1 LYNMKSKLGETLD
14 VSRIPAPLKC
24 ICTNS
29 NGSLSALGF
38 EDGTIKIYKE
48 SAGSLREMSQFEPFQ
63 RTSGDKIKGAPIVAM
78 DVLED
83 YLIALSHDG
92 VLSVVT
98 RL

>member
-1 LYNMKSKLGETLD
+1 MKTRIGETLE
-14 VSRIPAPLKC
+14 VNRIFAIPVPLKC
-24 ICTNS
+24 ICTNN
-29 NGSLSALGF
+29 NGSLCALGF
-38 EDGTIKIYKE
+38 EDGTIKIYQE
-48 SAGSLREMSQFEPFQ
+48 NAGRLNEMSDFEPFQ
-63 RTSGDKIKGAPIVAM
+63 RGDKVKGAPIVAM